1 MRHDDFSQKEPVDC
15 DGKSSAKISFV
26 IIASFLFS
34 LLLLRTGS
42 VVEFNHGDPLGGSSS
57 DHHHLPAGPTSA
69 PSRPYRYH
77 ELASQ
82 PSIGFGGDRGILFF
96 SNVVSIFRRNFSSI
110 NGIDVGIP
118 DGRSRCH
125 GVGGDVGGDV
135 SVLLHLYCPDRGT

>member
-1 MRHDDFSQKEPVDC
+1 MRHDDHHK
-15 DGKSSAKISFV
+15 KSADENRKIFGQNLIRHRIFFV
-26 IIASFLFS
+26 LISYWK
-34 LLLLRTGS
+34 RC
-42 VVEFNHGDPLGGSSS
+42 VEFNHGDPLGGSSS
-57 DHHHLPAGPTSA
+57 DHHHIPAGSTAP
-69 PSRPYRYH
+69 PSRPCR

-118 DGRSRCH
+118 DSRGRCRCH

>member
-1 MRHDDFSQKEPVDC
+1 MRHDDHPKKSLPTRRKI
-15 DGKSSAKISFV
+15 GKSSAKISFV
-26 IIASFLFS
+26 IASFLFS
-34 LLLLRTGS
+34 FRTGS

-57 DHHHLPAGPTSA
+57 DHHHIPAGSTAP
-69 PSRPYRYH
+69 PSRPCR

-118 DGRSRCH
+118 DGRRRRH